1 MIGVAKKFIC
11 VATVI
16 SRMPKM
22 CAIPQ
27 LGATYNVSTVTDNTY
42 I

>member
-1 MIGVAKKFIC
+1 MFV
-11 VATVI
+11 

-27 LGATYNVSTVTDNTY
+27 SSAPFKPNILGGATHNVSTVTDKVY
-42 I
+42 E